1 MLNAT
6 KIFAAAALALGVAV
20 GAPAPIG
27 FVPAAFAHGMS
38 QHTMW
43 HTSRLIGTP
52 VFNDQHQQ
60 IGTVTDVLVSPAGTT
75 AEAVL
80 SVGGFV
86 GGRKQVAVPL
96 GHLAMVQGSA
106 MGHDS
111 MMMHGAT
118 KAMLQALPAYVGGG
132 SG

>member
-1 MLNAT
+1 MLNAARL
-6 KIFAAAALALGVAV
+6 FAVAALALGVAAA
-20 GAPAPIG
+20 APAPLA

-43 HTSRLIGTP
+43 RSSQLVGTP

-60 IGTVTDVLVSPAGTT
+60 IGTVTDVLVSPAGTS

-86 GGRKQVAVPL
+86 GGRKLVAVPL
-96 GHLAMVQGSA
+96 AHLAM
-106 MGHDS
+106 MTGHNT

-118 KAMLQALPAYVGGG
+118 KAMLQALPPYVGGG